1 MFTNTQSAES
11 TLRTPNFSGGR
22 HTSASRPGFN
32 SKLPGTARH
41 YPHLFASMRVCFV
54 IDSLGSGGA
63 ERSTAVMLP
72 YLRERGV
79 DPSVIV
85 LYAAEG
91 NEDAVRDAG
100 FDLQVLQSARLIA
113 RVRELRHVIKAE
125 RPDILHTTLFAS
137 DQIGRLA
144 AVGTRT
150 KVVSSLVSTPRRSA
164 RTSTGIGPARWK
176 IRVVNAIDIVTSHLF
191 VDRFHAVSQGV
202 ATAFRTKYR
211 LPARNLSVVERGRQA
226 TELGEKSDERR
237 ALVRQELGIDSSAE
251 VVLAVG
257 RHDYVKAHTDLIR
270 AISQLTASRPK
281 ITLLVAGREG
291 PSTADIKAEIEAID
305 GLRNHVRLLG
315 YRADIADLLAASDVM
330 TLPSLLEGTA
340 GVALEAM
347 AVGTPIVSTRLDGL
361 EGILIDEQNALVVP
375 IGDPPA
381 MAAAIARLLDDRE
394 LATRLAEAGRKDFLE
409 RFTIERAA
417 DGMVAMYRDV
427 VAS

>member
-1 MFTNTQSAES
+1 
-11 TLRTPNFSGGR
+11 
-22 HTSASRPGFN
+22 
-32 SKLPGTARH
+32 
-41 YPHLFASMRVCFV
+41 MRVTLL

-63 ERSTAVMLP
+63 ERSTALMLP

-91 NEDAVRDAG
+91 NEDAVTEAG

-137 DQIGRLA
+137 DQVGRLA

-164 RTSTGIGPARWK
+164 RTSTGIGPAQWK

-330 TLPSLLEGTA
+330 ALPSLLEGTA

-361 EGILIDEQNALVVP
+361 EGILIDEHNALVVP

-381 MAAAIARLLDDRE
+381 MAAAIARLLDDHA
-394 LATRLAEAGRKDFLE
+394 LATRLAQAGRKDFLD

-427 VAS
+427 AAS